1 MGMWLYPGFRRE
13 SVSQNQLAN
22 GDYGPVIGI
31 DLGHA
36 YTRVAVVRDSGPEV
50 IVDSRSVSDI
60 PTWGGRWAFNGR
72 QKGNFPIRDRC
83 GSIVCSFTRGMVR
96 WLDRPSDSKY
106 SPDVY
111 WDQPEIVE
119 MFRNIR
125 LVASRYLSE
134 PVTHAVLAVPSNT
147 SDDSRDTLKEL
158 AQLAGLTLL
167 RVVNAPVAVGRAY
180 GLDADPGQGI
190 DEVVYVVV
198 DVGANELKVDIVR
211 VDDGVFEL
219 LGSVVEN
226 SLGGDAYNSRILRW
240 LRPGEF
246 TESSQEGRLYLEET
260 ERIKCLASTPC
271 TLDGPRADD
280 DCELKNIFE
289 SITQNLV
296 DSSVKALDRAL
307 WESNVNISSIDRVII
322 TGGSG
327 NLLQL
332 RTTLESHLG
341 KTAMVPKNGD
351 RIEDTA
357 AIGAAIHGRILSHP
371 DPDQMCQL
379 RSWASS
385 VGIETSGGLYERIIN
400 HSWGLPDHGFRTF
413 TVPEGGVTDVR
424 VYVGSRKLVRDNLF
438 LGEMH
443 LPVLEPGSDI
453 RVKLNWER
461 DGSINVVVDS
471 STGAIAQAV
480 VATADDPRLNRDVM
494 ERLYRDGTNAN
505 KEGTQEALDK
515 LAMLKIYVKE
525 LLNSTQL
532 ASSKETQEAAST
544 VRLERLSEVI
554 EEANDPCQ
562 NDVDLWLGQVRAM
575 EVRGLDRLP
584 V

>member
-1 MGMWLYPGFRRE
+1 MGMWLYPDFRRE
-13 SVSQNQLAN
+13 SVSQNRLAN
-22 GDYGPVIGI
+22 SDYGPVLGI

-50 IVDSRSVSDI
+50 IVDSRNVSDI

-72 QKGNFPIRDRC
+72 QKGNFPIRARC
-83 GSIVCSFTRGMVR
+83 GSFLCSFTSGVVR
-96 WLDRPSDSKY
+96 WFDRPSDSNY

-119 MFRNIR
+119 TFRNIR

-134 PVTHAVLAVPSNT
+134 PVTHAVLAVPSTT

-180 GLDADPGQGI
+180 GLDADPGEGI
-190 DEVVYVVV
+190 DELVYVVV

-219 LGSVVEN
+219 LGSVVES

-240 LRPGEF
+240 LRPGEL

-280 DCELKNIFE
+280 DCELKNNFE
-289 SITQNLV
+289 SITRNLV
-296 DSSVKALDRAL
+296 DSSVEALDRAL
-307 WESNVNISSIDRVII
+307 SESNVII

-341 KTAMVPKNGD
+341 KIAMIPKNGD
-351 RIEDTA
+351 RIENAA

-379 RSWASS
+379 RSWAAS
-385 VGIETSGGLYERIIN
+385 VGIETSGGLYEPIIS

-424 VYVGSRKLVRDNLF
+424 VHVGSRKLVRDNLF

-443 LPVLEPGSDI
+443 LPVLEPGLDI
-453 RVKLNWER
+453 TVKLNWER

-480 VATADDPRLNRDVM
+480 VATADDPRLNHDVM
-494 ERLYRDGTNAN
+494 ERLYRDGTDAN

-525 LLNSTQL
+525 LWNSTQL
-532 ASSKETQEAAST
+532 AANKETQEAVSI
-544 VRLERLSEVI
+544 VRLERLSEMI

-562 NDVDLWLGQVRAM
+562 NDVDLWLGQVQAM
-575 EVRGLDRLP
+575 EVKGLDRLP
-584 V
+584 VRSP